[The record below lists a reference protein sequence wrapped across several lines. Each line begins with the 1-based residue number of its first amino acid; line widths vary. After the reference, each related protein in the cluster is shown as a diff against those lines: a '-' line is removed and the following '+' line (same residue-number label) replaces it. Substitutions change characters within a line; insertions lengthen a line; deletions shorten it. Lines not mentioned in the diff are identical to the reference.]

1 VPDDIDEN
9 SFSIPGRVFTRS
21 FLPYWEEHYCCFF
34 FSLPHCDFGA
44 LPGSFLRKERA
55 VFCYSLALSGFDV
68 GRLGSAK
75 QTIGRIRRNFV
86 LLDGWDNRNK

>member
-1 VPDDIDEN
+1 MGTAFP
-9 SFSIPGRVFTRS
+9 SRVEFLHEAS
-21 FLPYWEEHYCCFF
+21 FLIGKSIIAVF

>member
-1 VPDDIDEN
+1 M
-9 SFSIPGRVFTRS
+9 RTVFPSPVEFLHRS
-21 FLPYWEEHYCCFF
+21 FLPYWEEHYFCF